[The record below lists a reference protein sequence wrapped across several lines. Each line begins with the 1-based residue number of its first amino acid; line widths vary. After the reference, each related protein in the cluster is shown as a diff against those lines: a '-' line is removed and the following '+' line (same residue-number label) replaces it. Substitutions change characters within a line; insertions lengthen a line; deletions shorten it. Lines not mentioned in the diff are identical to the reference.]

1 MKLKVKAEIR
11 HAVMNL
17 KMRALG
23 KCSPKFLKADIQSMI
38 NASKNP
44 PRINLKT
51 AQLTRVQTSKVKQI
65 LKTISSSNR
74 KSTSTNRWRHPNPIK
89 IKDAN

>member
-23 KCSPKFLKADIQSMI
+23 KCSPKFLKADI
-38 NASKNP
+38 
-44 PRINLKT
+44 
-51 AQLTRVQTSKVKQI
+51 
-65 LKTISSSNR
+65 
-74 KSTSTNRWRHPNPIK
+74 
-89 IKDAN
+89 